1 MLSDRELAIL
11 GILEEDAKVAPAEI
25 AVRLGI
31 EEVEVRRIIEKLEQG
46 KVIVKYKAKVNWDKA
61 DDQRLFAFI
70 DVRVTPERN
79 RGFDTVANKLYRFPE
94 VHSLY
99 LMSGDHDLTVVVQG
113 RNLKEVATFVAEK
126 LAPIEGIVGTATHFV
141 LKSYKHDGDVLVEEK
156 EEDRRLKIT
165 P

>member
-1 MLSDRELAIL
+1 MLTERDLAIL
-11 GILEEDAKVAPAEI
+11 EMLEEDARVPPAEI

-31 EEVEVRRIIEKLEQG
+31 QEAEVRAAIANMEKDR
-46 KVIVKYKAKVNWDKA
+46 VIVKYKAKVNWEKA
-61 DDQRLFAFI
+61 DEHRLFAFI

-79 RGFDTVANKLYRFPE
+79 RGFDAVARRLHRFPE

-113 RNLKEVATFVAEK
+113 RSLKEIAAFVSEK
-126 LAPIEGIVGTATHFV
+126 LAPLEGVQGTATHFV
-141 LKSYKHDGDVLVEEK
+141 LKVYKDDGDILLEE
-156 EEDRRLKIT
+156 EEDRRLAIT